1 MEKRKSGLQWW
12 FNLSISRK
20 TLLMQSVIIFLPLAI
35 LVYFLLS
42 VSYMDYASHAAKTS
56 YEYARFTLDSLEAE
70 MMQIKSACNV
80 LLSHSQVQNLLT
92 HPEAVEDPA
101 EMEKMDFWISST
113 TGLRRRVF
121 STTLYATEHACA
133 AAQEAFPIWTEPAAG
148 TGWRFTPQKGSF
160 SSSMSWVQEIYVG
173 DTLMGVLCLEL
184 QPDLLSETLNKLS
197 RVIGGYCIAYR
208 EDRNRW
214 SADGWRISVCPM
226 TFLKCVKTCLRAIS

>member
-12 FNLSISRK
+12 FNLSISGK

-101 EMEKMDFWISST
+101 EMERWTFGFPAPPDCVAACSAQPFMQQSMPARP
-113 TGLRRRVF
+113 RRRPSLYGPSLLPEQAGALPRKRAVF
-121 STTLYATEHACA
+121 
-133 AAQEAFPIWTEPAAG
+133 P
-148 TGWRFTPQKGSF
+148 TP
-160 SSSMSWVQEIYVG
+160 
-173 DTLMGVLCLEL
+173 
-184 QPDLLSETLNKLS
+184 
-197 RVIGGYCIAYR
+197 
-208 EDRNRW
+208 
-214 SADGWRISVCPM
+214 
-226 TFLKCVKTCLRAIS
+226 

>member
-12 FNLSISRK
+12 FNLSISGK

-121 STTLYATEHACA
+121 STTLYATVPARPRRRPSLYGPSLLPEQAGA
-133 AAQEAFPIWTEPAAG
+133 LPRKRAVFP
-148 TGWRFTPQKGSF
+148 TP
-160 SSSMSWVQEIYVG
+160 
-173 DTLMGVLCLEL
+173 
-184 QPDLLSETLNKLS
+184 
-197 RVIGGYCIAYR
+197 
-208 EDRNRW
+208 
-214 SADGWRISVCPM
+214 
-226 TFLKCVKTCLRAIS
+226 

>member
-1 MEKRKSGLQWW
+1 
-12 FNLSISRK
+12 
-20 TLLMQSVIIFLPLAI
+20 MQSVIIFLPLAI

-80 LLSHSQVQNLLT
+80 LLNHSQVQNLLT

-133 AAQEAFPIWTEPAAG
+133 ARRRPSLYGPSLLPEQAGALPRKRAVFPP
-148 TGWRFTPQKGSF
+148 P
-160 SSSMSWVQEIYVG
+160 
-173 DTLMGVLCLEL
+173 
-184 QPDLLSETLNKLS
+184 
-197 RVIGGYCIAYR
+197 
-208 EDRNRW
+208 
-214 SADGWRISVCPM
+214 
-226 TFLKCVKTCLRAIS
+226 